1 MTKPLAVSRPMRGRG
16 NNVGE
21 EEGQPPTSERKYQIG
36 QKGECGWD
44 AGTGIA
50 CEARNGNWDD
60 EHGVYHLER
69 TRRLHHFLS
78 NFYSLGGVKTITPTG
93 YLETA

>member
-1 MTKPLAVSRPMRGRG
+1 MWGG
-16 NNVGE
+16 
-21 EEGQPPTSERKYQIG
+21 EEGQPTSERKYQIG

-50 CEARNGNWDD
+50 CEARDGNWDD

-69 TRRLHHFLS
+69 TRRLNQILS
-78 NFYSLGGVKTITPTG
+78 NLKQPRWRKTITPTG

>member
-16 NNVGE
+16 NNVGRE
-21 EEGQPPTSERKYQIG
+21 QPTSERKYQIG

-44 AGTGIA
+44 ASTGIA

-69 TRRLHHFLS
+69 TRRLDQFCQT
-78 NFYSLGGVKTITPTG
+78 F
-93 YLETA
+93 TASVA